1 MTGISNQL
9 LTKLQNDPE
18 AIVHLIV
25 RVKDDPKSHV
35 ADLQTQGLMVHR
47 TFSLIAAMA
56 VEGKASASLKLASE
70 SWVLSVEEDKPV
82 HTM

>member
-1 MTGISNQL
+1 MGGISNQL
-9 LTKLQNDPE
+9 RSKLEHDPD

-25 RVKDDPKSHV
+25 RVKDDPQKHI
-35 ADLQTQGLMVHR
+35 ADMQACGLNVQR

-56 VEGKASASLKLASE
+56 VEGKASAATSLLRQD
-70 SWVLSVEEDKPV
+70 WVLSVEEDKPV